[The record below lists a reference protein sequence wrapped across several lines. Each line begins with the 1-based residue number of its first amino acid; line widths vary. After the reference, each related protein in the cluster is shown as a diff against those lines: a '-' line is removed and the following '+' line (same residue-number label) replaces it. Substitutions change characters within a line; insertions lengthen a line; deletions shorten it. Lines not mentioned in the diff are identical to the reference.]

1 MDSFLVDLD
10 AAVAHLNDTDP
21 IQDKQLLPATN
32 NVVVAAPEY
41 DAIALTHIP
50 EPLPH
55 PNVVYSCSRT
65 LRSSLPTDEY
75 LINLG
80 VSYLHWHAEYTKR
93 CPHLSQKKGKTNS
106 CSCLS
111 IFSVNKSDPDNPT
124 ASNLTH
130 ATAQFIA
137 YFAKLDCPKQQMY
150 VMNWYRTAFA
160 NWKHNQTNNSK
171 DRFSP
176 YHYEVPILSDP
187 DNNLIVELDK
197 VPPVCMSAIQ
207 IVSGKRVSFWRTC
220 MCHVQSN
227 TIPEH
232 GLVGKPSNNSTVLS
246 ETIDKLRAFF
256 KEIEDFCDIVPMR
269 FI

>member
-1 MDSFLVDLD
+1 
-10 AAVAHLNDTDP
+10 
-21 IQDKQLLPATN
+21 
-32 NVVVAAPEY
+32 
-41 DAIALTHIP
+41 
-50 EPLPH
+50 
-55 PNVVYSCSRT
+55 
-65 LRSSLPTDEY
+65 
-75 LINLG
+75 
-80 VSYLHWHAEYTKR
+80 
-93 CPHLSQKKGKTNS
+93 
-106 CSCLS
+106 
-111 IFSVNKSDPDNPT
+111 
-124 ASNLTH
+124 LTH

-137 YFAKLDCPKQQMY
+137 YFVKLDCPKQQMY
-150 VMNWYRTAFA
+150 VMNWYRAAFA

-227 TIPEH
+227 TIPKH

-246 ETIDKLRAFF
+246 ETIDELRAFF
-256 KEIEDFCDIVPMR
+256 KEIKDFCDIVPMR
-269 FI
+269 FVREKTGLTTRDDGEKALTLPPYWSKQGLFSRWCYEHGWNVTTTSKGQVTTVKQMDWPDGADTQPVVSWLYFWTFWKTHYSYISIR